1 MKLSRRYSRTTCWMD
16 YQGCRERLEDEH
28 GKPVPWW
35 SELILATM
43 VPLLIFVTWVLEWL
57 VPEFAQ

>member
-1 MKLSRRYSRTTCWMD
+1 MD